1 MKFIKIA
8 EGIFNES
15 GEISVSSDSNTG
27 RSKFSPVKA
36 TEVYTKLK
44 RNSWLKLDGK
54 YYVNLGDNGL
64 FLYRDYLSIPCSSD
78 IELLPTTDPDSKLG
92 KFRLYELS
100 SNSIDSNILQ
110 NLSTTVDGAYKN
122 VFKNLEIPDTYKP
135 HPSQKT
141 SYIGGYYGRN
151 YYSDAK
157 IYYNYHDDEF
167 RSKQYFDLL
176 SSTDT
181 YTNRIDLNRILDYI
195 KIPELSFEFSISLKY
210 TTTEN
215 EEREVFTNAKLFWY
229 NTETGE
235 LEKKND
241 YREEF
246 NSEVVI
252 FLDPSRNTLECCPL
266 RSNVRECVFSS
277 CIVGYGKKQ

>member
-1 MKFIKIA
+1 MKKFIKIA

-15 GEISVSSDSNTG
+15 GEIIVSSGSNTG

-64 FLYRDYLSIPCSSD
+64 FLYRDYLSTPCSSD

-92 KFRLYELS
+92 KFRLHELS

-110 NLSTTVDGAYKN
+110 NLSTTVDVAYKK
-122 VFKNLEIPDTYKP
+122 VFKDLEIPDTYKP

-141 SYIGGYYGRN
+141 SYIGGYYN
-151 YYSDAK
+151 KNTYFDAE
-157 IYYNYHDDEF
+157 IYDDGDEF
-167 RSKQYFDLL
+167 RSKQYFNLL
-176 SSTDT
+176 PSTDI

-215 EEREVFTNAKLFWY
+215 EEREVFTNAELFRY

-235 LEKKND
+235 LEK

-252 FLDPSRNTLECCPL
+252 FLDPSRNTLECSPL